1 MKTLWRLFSRLLA
14 SLLST
19 VLLLCLLLLPL
30 TSFVAGMA
38 EPSKLVDLI
47 FSLGAL
53 DALSLPSEGE
63 HKILLSKEAVVSD
76 SENPLADE
84 LKEQLDSGK
93 ITVPELFDQLKEM
106 FLTGKLD
113 DEALSQTL
121 HALIS
126 AGAVNIK
133 DVASELGTSF
143 AVQQLILSLEGTLD
157 FDTLTEA
164 FDTFADSELLDMDTL
179 TEELDLPSDVKI
191 DSAAL
196 AQSLAKSNAM
206 QALISAYTEDVL
218 NAATNTGNDPLLTS
232 ETVTELLAPHME
244 EIATIVENSLPEN
257 VQLDRAKLTGA
268 IEKAAAVTLPALVNT
283 LPPAQEVADTIVKQD
298 TPGLTVAMEVLKYIR
313 SGFVR
318 ALIIGAIAILSL
330 LIVLLRLPGFS
341 GLRWIGTD
349 LLTAGVLAGIVGY
362 GVQTDIVQNL
372 ISSLIDGGETVVL
385 SVLSDFS
392 AAHMPFLAV
401 YGGAGLVVLIFSGFL
416 NIFSRD

>member
-19 VLLLCLLLLPL
+19 ILLLCLLLLPL
-30 TSFVAGMA
+30 ISFVAGMA

-47 FSLGAL
+47 FSSGAL

-63 HKILLSKEAVVSD
+63 HIILLSKEAVVSG

-84 LKEQLDSGK
+84 LKEKLDSGK
-93 ITVPELFDQLKEM
+93 ITVPELFDQLEEM

-121 HALIS
+121 HGLIS
-126 AGAVNIK
+126 AGAVDIK
-133 DVASELGTSF
+133 DVAKELGTSF

-157 FDTLTEA
+157 FDALTEA

-179 TEELDLPSDVKI
+179 TKELDLPSDVKI

-196 AQSLAKSNAM
+196 AQSLAKSSAM

-257 VQLDRAKLTGA
+257 VQLDRTKLTGA

-283 LPPAQEVADTIVKQD
+283 IPPAQTVADTIVKQD
-298 TPGLTVAMEVLKYIR
+298 TPGLAAAMEVLKYIR
-313 SGFVR
+313 NGFVR
-318 ALIIGAIAILSL
+318 ALIIGAIAILSI

-341 GLRWIGTD
+341 GLRWVGTD
-349 LLTAGVLAGIVGY
+349 LLTAGALAGIVGY
-362 GVQTDIVQNL
+362 GVQTDIMQNL
-372 ISSLIDGGETVVL
+372 ISSLIEGGETVVL

-392 AAHMPFLAV
+392 SAHMPFLAV
-401 YGGAGLVVLIFSGFL
+401 YGGAGLIVLIFSGFL

>member
-30 TSFVAGMA
+30 ISFVAGMA

-47 FSLGAL
+47 FSSGAL
-53 DALSLPSEGE
+53 DALSLPSESE
-63 HKILLSKEAVVSD
+63 QKILLSKEAVVSG

-84 LKEQLDSGK
+84 LKEELDSGK
-93 ITVPELFDQLKEM
+93 ITVPELFDQLEEM

-121 HALIS
+121 HGLIS
-126 AGAVNIK
+126 AGAVDIK
-133 DVASELGTSF
+133 DVARELGTSF

-157 FDTLTEA
+157 FDALTEA
-164 FDTFADSELLDMDTL
+164 FDTFADSDLLDMDTL

-196 AQSLAKSNAM
+196 AQSLAKSSAM
-206 QALISAYTEDVL
+206 QALICAYTEDVL

-283 LPPAQEVADTIVKQD
+283 IPPAQKVADTIVKQD
-298 TPGLTVAMEVLKYIR
+298 TPGLAAAMEVLKYIR
-313 SGFVR
+313 NGFVR
-318 ALIIGAIAILSL
+318 ALIIGAIAILSI

-349 LLTAGVLAGIVGY
+349 LLTAGALAGIVGY

-372 ISSLIDGGETVVL
+372 ISSLIEGGETVVL

-392 AAHMPFLAV
+392 SAHMPFLAV

>member
-19 VLLLCLLLLPL
+19 ILLLCLLLLPL
-30 TSFVAGMA
+30 ISFVAGMA

-47 FSLGAL
+47 FSSGAL

-63 HKILLSKEAVVSD
+63 HKILLSKEAVVSG

-84 LKEQLDSGK
+84 LKEKLDSGK
-93 ITVPELFDQLKEM
+93 ITVPELFDQLEEM

-121 HALIS
+121 HGLIS
-126 AGAVNIK
+126 AGAVDIK
-133 DVASELGTSF
+133 DVARELGTSF

-157 FDTLTEA
+157 FDALTEA
-164 FDTFADSELLDMDTL
+164 FDTFADSDLLDMDTL
-179 TEELDLPSDVKI
+179 TKELDLPSDVKI

-196 AQSLAKSNAM
+196 AQSLAKSSAM

-257 VQLDRAKLTGA
+257 VQLDRTKLTGA

-283 LPPAQEVADTIVKQD
+283 IPPAQTVADTIVKQD
-298 TPGLTVAMEVLKYIR
+298 TPGLAAAMEVLKYIR
-313 SGFVR
+313 NGFVR
-318 ALIIGAIAILSL
+318 ALIIGAIAILSI

-341 GLRWIGTD
+341 GLRWIGTN
-349 LLTAGVLAGIVGY
+349 LLTAGVLTGIVGY
-362 GVQTDIVQNL
+362 LGQTEIAQNL
-372 ISSLIDGGETVVL
+372 ICSLIDGGENVVL
-385 SVLSDFS
+385 SILSSFS
-392 AAHMPFLAV
+392 AAHMPFLV
-401 YGGAGLVVLIFSGFL
+401 IYGGAGLVLLIFSSFL

>member
-47 FSLGAL
+47 FSLGTL

-63 HKILLSKEAVVSD
+63 HKILLSKEAVVSG

-84 LKEQLDSGK
+84 LKEKLDSGK

-126 AGAVNIK
+126 AGAVDIK

-244 EIATIVENSLPEN
+244 EITTIVENSLPEN

-313 SGFVR
+313 NGFVR

>member
-1 MKTLWRLFSRLLA
+1 
-14 SLLST
+14 
-19 VLLLCLLLLPL
+19 
-30 TSFVAGMA
+30 
-38 EPSKLVDLI
+38 
-47 FSLGAL
+47 
-53 DALSLPSEGE
+53 
-63 HKILLSKEAVVSD
+63 
-76 SENPLADE
+76 
-84 LKEQLDSGK
+84 
-93 ITVPELFDQLKEM
+93 M

-126 AGAVNIK
+126 AGAVDIK

-157 FDTLTEA
+157 FDTLAKA
-164 FDTFADSELLDMDTL
+164 FDTFADSDLLDMDTL

-313 SGFVR
+313 NGFVR